1 MKMGSKNG
9 KIAKKDKR
17 KRKLIFLEIFKA
29 SSLNFSSFHGILAKS
44 LKNKPL
50 SSKKKKTKKTEPE
63 VVFKLADRMRSM

>member
-1 MKMGSKNG
+1 MKMRSENG
-9 KIAKKDKR
+9 KIGKKDKR